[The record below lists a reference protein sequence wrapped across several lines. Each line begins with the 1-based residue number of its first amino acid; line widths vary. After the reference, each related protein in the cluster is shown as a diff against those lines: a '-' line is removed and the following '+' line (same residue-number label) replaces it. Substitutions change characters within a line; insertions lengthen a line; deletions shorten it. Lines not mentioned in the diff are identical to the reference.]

1 MNRAKST
8 RPREVAREDG
18 VTHMPAPH
26 RKALAR
32 ALFEFASAYDGP
44 PRIAGE
50 HPLAGFD
57 LVI

>member
-1 MNRAKST
+1 
-8 RPREVAREDG
+8 
-18 VTHMPAPH
+18 MPAPH

-32 ALFEFASAYDGP
+32 ALFELASAYDGP